1 MHPSSGHGNRRLSAR
16 LAFACWVISAVE
28 PSLSRLSVWD
38 VAGFGCLGFT
48 DTNSPFPGLSAI
60 HSNWLSSRIP
70 DRKDQNNQVFINK
83 GLIYDTVAWGYSF
96 IAKITIYPL

>member
-1 MHPSSGHGNRRLSAR
+1 MLPA
-16 LAFACWVISAVE
+16 LA
-28 PSLSRLSVWD
+28 
-38 VAGFGCLGFT
+38 FT

-70 DRKDQNNQVFINK
+70 DRKDQNNQVFLNK

-96 IAKITIYPL
+96 IAKITIYPLWDQMGKVCVLWNQYNIADWDPFYHERK